1 MPARNLLV
9 LLLTTVAC
17 VAAWYAR
24 ERDRGGRRVD
34 EVLALIDAAYIE
46 PVDGDALV
54 AAAVDGAVATLDENS
69 AWLRGD
75 GQRELEAALDQRFGG
90 VGLELAIDDRTGGL
104 TVATPLPGGPA
115 ARAGIGAGDRVTA
128 IDGHSTAGM
137 ALRDAV
143 ARLRGEPGAPVTLSV
158 APGDGATDSGDA
170 AARDV
175 RLVREVVQVES
186 VEGDRRLPDGTWD
199 WWLEGEPG
207 IALVRITGFGE
218 RTAAELEEALAR
230 VAAGQFSDAGPPKP
244 LRGVVIDLRGN
255 PGGLVTAAVDVC
267 DLFLDEG
274 VIVSTRGRRQPTRD
288 GVATPPQDVRRANAG
303 AVLAG
308 VPIALLVDGMTAS
321 AAEIVAACLQDHG
334 RARVVG
340 SRTYGKGTVQSILP
354 LAGGGLLKLTTSEYL
369 RPDGT
374 SIDRRRDAGA
384 DDDWGVSPDD
394 GFAVAPTSASLERLA
409 RWRRRRDSAA
419 MRPGPS
425 ADPPRAV
432 DEVLARALDALAP
445 GSAPAPDLGGE
456 EEAPGDAHEA
466 AAAGA

>member
-1 MPARNLLV
+1 MPARNLFL
-9 LLLTTVAC
+9 LLLTAVAC
-17 VAAWYAR
+17 VASWYAR
-24 ERDRGGRRVD
+24 ERDRRGRRVD
-34 EVLALIDAAYIE
+34 EVLALIDTAYIE

-90 VGLELAIDDRTGGL
+90 VGLELSIDERTGTL
-104 TVATPLPGGPA
+104 TVATPMPGGPA
-115 ARAGIGAGDRVTA
+115 ARAGILAGDRVVA
-128 IDGHSTAGM
+128 IDGETTAGM

-143 ARLRGEPGAPVTLSV
+143 ARLRGDPGAAVTLSV
-158 APGDGATDSGDA
+158 AAADGSRADGA

-175 RLVREVVQVES
+175 RLVRELVQVES

-207 IALVRITGFGE
+207 VAFVRITGFGE
-218 RTAAELEEALAR
+218 RTAGELEAALAR
-230 VAAGQFSDAGPPKP
+230 VAAGQFGDSGPPTP
-244 LRGVVIDLRGN
+244 LRGLVIDLRGN

-274 VIVSTRGRRQPTRD
+274 VIVSTRGRRTAAPD
-288 GVATPPQDVRRANAG
+288 GGTAAAAEDVRRATAG
-303 AVLAG
+303 VAAAG
-308 VPIALLVDGMTAS
+308 VPIAVLVDGLTAS

-354 LAGGGLLKLTTSEYL
+354 LAGGGLLKLTTAEYL

-374 SIDRRRDAGA
+374 SIDRRHDAEA
-384 DDDWGVSPDD
+384 DDDWGVTPDD
-394 GFAVAPTSASLERLA
+394 GLALAPSNAALERLA
-409 RWRRRRDSAA
+409 GWRRRRDSPLRAGDAA
-419 MRPGPS
+419 
-425 ADPPRAV
+425 ATPRAV
-432 DEVLARALDALAP
+432 DEVLARALDSLTAE
-445 GSAPAPDLGGE
+445 SAPPADLGGE
-456 EEAPGDAHEA
+456 KEAPGDAHDA